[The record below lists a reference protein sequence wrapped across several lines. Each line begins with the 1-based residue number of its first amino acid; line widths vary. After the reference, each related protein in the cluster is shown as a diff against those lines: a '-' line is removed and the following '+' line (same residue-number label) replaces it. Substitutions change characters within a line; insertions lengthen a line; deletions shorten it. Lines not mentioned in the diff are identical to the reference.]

1 MACKTCGS
9 GNQGKFLSEVD
20 IHFPGLRDVKR
31 SPVLVYPELLVCRN
45 CGKSEFTVPKDELKL
60 LAAIDAPESI

>member
-1 MACKTCGS
+1 
-9 GNQGKFLSEVD
+9 
-20 IHFPGLRDVKR
+20 LRDVKKR
-31 SPVLVYPELLVCRN
+31 SPVLVYPELLVCLN